1 MRPDTWPMFADPAI
15 WGFLFEGLRETIYIA
30 LVSVALSFVV
40 GLLFALGRL
49 SRRRWIR
56 WPSIFYIEGV
66 RALPV
71 LLLIVYF
78 GIKGS
83 ALFRPIFGPDFDLP
97 RFWAGVLGL
106 SMYTSAVLAEIIRAG
121 IVSLPRGQTEAARAL
136 GLSHAQTMRSVILP
150 QALAADGAG
159 DDGPAHDGDKGHAR
173 WSGRSACSSCCSQGR
188 TIYTQFFNPIEVLLI
203 VATIYFV
210 ICFALSQ
217 ASRRLELGYTPAR
230 GEEEDPRHRAAGP
243 GRLAHP
249 RVDARAVREA
259 LHPNALHREGR
270 DRVRESSAVVGR
282 AAVRECDR
290 ETRGERVARAGRIDD
305 ALGRIARD
313 RRLGPAV
320 EHEHA
325 ALGERDVHAAVPRP
339 APRRAQIACDVVL
352 ADHDAGD
359 ERHDLLGVL
368 PRARLD
374 RAVGGPLAQIAL
386 RDEDVRSR

>member
-15 WGFLFEGLRETIYIA
+15 WGFLFEGLRETIYIS

-49 SRRRWIR
+49 SRKRWIR

-121 IVSLPRGQTEAARAL
+121 IVSLPRGQNEAARAL

-150 QALAADGAG
+150 QALRLMV
-159 DDGPAHDGDKGHAR
+159 PAMMAQLTTVIKDTSLVGTIGVFELLK
-173 WSGRSACSSCCSQGR
+173 QGR

-217 ASRRLELGYTPAR
+217 ASRRLE
-230 GEEEDPRHRAAGP
+230 
-243 GRLAHP
+243 
-249 RVDARAVREA
+249 
-259 LHPNALHREGR
+259 
-270 DRVRESSAVVGR
+270 VGR
-282 AAVRECDR
+282 APS
-290 ETRGERVARAGRIDD
+290 VARVI
-305 ALGRIARD
+305 RD
-313 RRLGPAV
+313 I
-320 EHEHA
+320 E
-325 ALGERDVHAAVPRP
+325 
-339 APRRAQIACDVVL
+339 
-352 ADHDAGD
+352 
-359 ERHDLLGVL
+359 
-368 PRARLD
+368 
-374 RAVGGPLAQIAL
+374 L
-386 RDEDVRSR
+386 RDQAA

>member
-15 WGFLFEGLRETIYIA
+15 WGFFFEGLRETIYIS

-49 SRRRWIR
+49 SRKRWIR

-121 IVSLPRGQTEAARAL
+121 IVSLPRGQTEAAHAL

-150 QALAADGAG
+150 QALRLMV
-159 DDGPAHDGDKGHAR
+159 PAMMAQLTTVIKDTSLVGTIGIFELLK
-173 WSGRSACSSCCSQGR
+173 QGR
-188 TIYTQFFNPIEVLLI
+188 TIFTQFFNPIEVLLI

-210 ICFALSQ
+210 ICFTLSQ
-217 ASRRLELGYTPAR
+217 LSRRLELGYTP
-230 GEEEDPRHRAAGP
+230 
-243 GRLAHP
+243 
-249 RVDARAVREA
+249 REA
-259 LHPNALHREGR
+259 RKKIR
-270 DRVRESSAVVGR
+270 D
-282 AAVRECDR
+282 
-290 ETRGERVARAGRIDD
+290 
-305 ALGRIARD
+305 
-313 RRLGPAV
+313 
-320 EHEHA
+320 
-325 ALGERDVHAAVPRP
+325 
-339 APRRAQIACDVVL
+339 
-352 ADHDAGD
+352 
-359 ERHDLLGVL
+359 
-368 PRARLD
+368 
-374 RAVGGPLAQIAL
+374 IAL
-386 RDEDVRSR
+386 RDQAA